1 MKFYG
6 GDAARFVRALKQPR
20 LVQQGLLADAALNS
34 AVRAE
39 QRQRE
44 RNERRKQ
51 WLTLTGYLV
60 EKEDS
65 NVHRA

>member
-6 GDAARFVRALKQPR
+6 GDAARFVRALKQPKV
-20 LVQQGLLADAALNS
+20 VQQGLLADAALNA

-44 RNERRKQ
+44 RNDRREQ
-51 WLTLTGYLV
+51 WLTLAGYLID
-60 EKEDS
+60 KEDRD
-65 NVHRA
+65 VDCA